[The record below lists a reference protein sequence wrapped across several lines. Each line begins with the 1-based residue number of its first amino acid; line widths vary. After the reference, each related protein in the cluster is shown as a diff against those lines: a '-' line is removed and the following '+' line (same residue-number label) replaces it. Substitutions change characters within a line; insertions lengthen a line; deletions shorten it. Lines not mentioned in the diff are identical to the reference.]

1 MPPPLTCK
9 HDPSFSPKYYC
20 LSWLWW
26 TVHPHPHPPPASK
39 GRTPSFDSTSYDRV
53 FSVRRRF
60 SQAAASLSPT
70 QWRYWN
76 AVFFLLLPFHLYRLC
91 LSTWWHVADLTHNWH
106 GVNLSVLIVFLPW
119 PFYLFQLILSQCL
132 TCPIQTAG
140 LTEKAN
146 AGSLVSSE
154 TTKRKDVMADTDFHP
169 DIRFFSRRNKYCS
182 IHLFPFCQWR
192 PEGE

>member
-9 HDPSFSPKYYC
+9 HDPSFSPKDYC

-26 TVHPHPHPPPASK
+26 TVHPPSPPPPASK
-39 GRTPSFDSTSYDRV
+39 GRTPSFDSTSYYRV

-76 AVFFLLLPFHLYRLC
+76 AVFFLFLFIRTGYVFRPDDMWL
-91 LSTWWHVADLTHNWH
+91 TWHTTR
-106 GVNLSVLIVFLPW
+106 SVLIVFLPW
-119 PFYLFQLILSQCL
+119 PFYLFQCL

-146 AGSLVSSE
+146 VCSLVSSE

-169 DIRFFSRRNKYCS
+169 DIHF
-182 IHLFPFCQWR
+182 
-192 PEGE
+192 